1 MKKIFGLLTLTFVL
15 FGCGSK
21 DPIDIDPM
29 PSVGILDTYGI
40 SRNDV
45 DDYAYIED
53 GNSNNTWFMGSK
65 GEKKWF
71 RLYNQ
76 LTKKLEKEWNLPN
89 IPSFNAFS
97 LPVKSPSGYVFF
109 TRKVNNNVPKY
120 DLYLV
125 TIEGDQLKI
134 IYTLNNNNWL
144 NQDRE
149 PQHENQIPKIEC
161 YDGYFYLLNQEK
173 NAPVFQD
180 ILISKNGDFVV
191 KDVSR
196 NSVDKSSYFIGL
208 NNDKVWIGLFNEIT
222 KEKTKE
228 WKTDESFNQNIN
240 DEYKNTFRVRS
251 ILIDNQHIIE
261 TSKGLAVV
269 ILYSEDVGSKDQSS
283 FPSNILAG
291 NFLLLNEN
299 DQTAYIGK
307 SGYLSSISIRNE
319 DKYDLKK
326 WFDESLLFM
335 LKKGG
340 NSNYSMF
347 VFSQEGKLLE
357 DISSNIET
365 SPQAPSDDNTV
376 TPVSYTRAIEV
387 RTYQKDV
394 CLYDYKKKEY
404 LWQTPV
410 SKMVDIPEN
419 SAKQITLIDNKT
431 EIWNYL
437 ISYTLQNG
445 VKEQITFSVNI
456 NTGIVGE

>member
-21 DPIDIDPM
+21 DPDIEVNPT

-53 GNSNNTWFMGSK
+53 GNSNNTWFMCSK
-65 GEKKWF
+65 NDKKWF
-71 RLYNQ
+71 RLYNKQ
-76 LTKKLEKEWNLPN
+76 TKKQLKEWQLPN
-89 IPSFNAFS
+89 VPSFNTFT

-109 TRKVNNNVPKY
+109 TRKVNDNVPKY

-125 TIEGDQLKI
+125 TIEGNQPKI
-134 IYTLNNNNWL
+134 IYTLNKNNWL
-144 NQDRE
+144 SQDRE
-149 PQHENQIPKIEC
+149 PQRESQIPKIEC
-161 YDGYFYLLNQEK
+161 YDDYFYLSNQK
-173 NAPVFQD
+173 NNNPVFQD
-180 ILISKNGDFVV
+180 ILISRNGNLVV
-191 KDVSR
+191 KDISR
-196 NSVDKSSYFIGL
+196 NSVDNLSYFIGF
-208 NNDKVWIGLFNEIT
+208 NSAKVWIGLFDETT

-228 WKTDESFNQNIN
+228 WQTEESFNQNVN
-240 DEYKNTFRVRS
+240 DEYQNPFFIRS
-251 ILIDNQHIIE
+251 ILIDNRYVMK
-261 TSKGLAVV
+261 TSKGMAAVV
-269 ILYSEDVGSKDQSS
+269 LYSEDIGSKDQSS
-283 FPSNILAG
+283 FPSDALSG

-299 DQTAYIGK
+299 GQKAYIAK
-307 SGYLSSISIRNE
+307 SGYLSQINIRNE
-319 DKYDLKK
+319 DKYNLKK

-335 LKKGG
+335 LKIGAS
-340 NSNYSMF
+340 SNYSMF

-357 DISSNIET
+357 DISSGTE
-365 SPQAPSDDNTV
+365 SSLQAPSDDTV
-376 TPVSYTRAIEV
+376 TPVSYTQAVEV